1 MLPTTNRGL
10 WTTAIGS
17 HPSSSWSIRP
27 CVHVFKHRHCS
38 RSNAKS
44 SMFDRTRSH
53 RSPGRRLPVALRVPV
68 PEPQA
73 IAPSPHG
80 LGRRQPDLHEAGRHE
95 PGRHAGLIASAPVLA
110 LLLVVPL
117 LAFLP
122 PRQAPRLVGPSA
134 EAGVVAPRALRWAA
148 DPRANY
154 YLLRIFLHDRLVH
167 RAIVRAPTAVVPPL
181 PDGVYDWDV
190 YAGYGRTGQLIRRGP
205 IADATFTVASPE
217 ATAAVPLPD
226 EGDEP
231 RRSP

>member
-1 MLPTTNRGL
+1 
-10 WTTAIGS
+10 
-17 HPSSSWSIRP
+17 
-27 CVHVFKHRHCS
+27 
-38 RSNAKS
+38 
-44 SMFDRTRSH
+44 MFDRARSH
-53 RSPGRRLPVALRVPV
+53 KSPGRRRPLLCECRYRNPRRSPRSHTGSVGANPISTKPVGTNP
-68 PEPQA
+68 
-73 IAPSPHG
+73 
-80 LGRRQPDLHEAGRHE
+80 AGTR
-95 PGRHAGLIASAPVLA
+95 GLIASAPVLA

-217 ATAAVPLPD
+217 ATAAVPFPD

>member
-1 MLPTTNRGL
+1 VDNSDRITPELVL
-10 WTTAIGS
+10 VD
-17 HPSSSWSIRP
+17 PSLRARLQAQALLEIEREELD
-27 CVHVFKHRHCS
+27 V
-38 RSNAKS
+38 RSNYPVVRAP
-44 SMFDRTRSH
+44 RPET
-53 RSPGRRLPVALRVPV
+53 PVAVRVAV

-73 IAPSPHG
+73 IAPSSQ
-80 LGRRQPDLHEAGRHE
+80 LGPRRSDLPEPDRHE
-95 PGRHAGLIASAPVLA
+95 PGRHSGLIASAPVLA

-167 RAIVRAPTAVVPPL
+167 RTIVRAPTAVVPPL
-181 PDGVYDWDV
+181 PDGIYDWDV

-226 EGDEP
+226 EDDEP

>member
-1 MLPTTNRGL
+1 MDNSDRITPELVL
-10 WTTAIGS
+10 VD
-17 HPSSSWSIRP
+17 PSLRARLQAQALLEIEREELDVRP
-27 CVHVFKHRHCS
+27 NPVARVPRPETH
-38 RSNAKS
+38 
-44 SMFDRTRSH
+44 
-53 RSPGRRLPVALRVPV
+53 VALRVPV
-68 PEPQA
+68 PESQA
-73 IAPSPHG
+73 MAPSPHG
-80 LGRRQPDLHEAGRHE
+80 LGRREPDLHEADRHEPGRHE

-167 RAIVRAPTAVVPPL
+167 RTIVRAPTAVVPPL

-231 RRSP
+231 RRAP

>member
-1 MLPTTNRGL
+1 MDNSDRITPELVL
-10 WTTAIGS
+10 VD
-17 HPSSSWSIRP
+17 PSLRARLQAQALLEIEREELDARP
-27 CVHVFKHRHCS
+27 
-38 RSNAKS
+38 
-44 SMFDRTRSH
+44 
-53 RSPGRRLPVALRVPV
+53 SPVAQVAGPETPVALRVPL
-68 PEPQA
+68 PESQA
-73 IAPSPHG
+73 IAPSPHV
-80 LGRRQPDLHEAGRHE
+80 LGRRQPDFHEADQHE
-95 PGRHAGLIASAPVLA
+95 PGRHELGRHASLVASALVFA
-110 LLLVVPL
+110 LLVVPL

-167 RAIVRAPTAVVPPL
+167 RTIVRAPTAVVPPL

-231 RRSP
+231 RRTP